1 MSEAQKLAVVV
12 DNNRSRQN
20 INKENALA
28 LAKIGVA
35 VFPSSGKVPLIPLYN
50 RLDTEITPED
60 RDAAIEKYRDEHD
73 VTPVHV
79 GATKNSE
86 VVKRMF
92 RAFRDA
98 VPSIATGPSGLV
110 VIDADAKDEGPTK
123 MAALFEENGGI
134 PEGAIASPTKSGGKH
149 FIFADPER
157 IFSNRAGLLKK
168 NYGTDVRGAGG
179 QIVAPGSM
187 LDDGRSYGT
196 RDDLVR
202 FLRAF
207 LNNSLPAL
215 PEYVVSLIGAAS
227 DGNDEV
233 VPSKEREVV
242 EALRAADLSE
252 HESDFDPAIGKYDL
266 DALKAENVEFRALYD
281 NPSEDCSTNR
291 FLAARHVMREWPD
304 MPAPALSIFF
314 SQWEGAGSYTDE
326 KPKSGEYDDRQIA
339 REWLKNQGLSKPS
352 TGEAFG
358 AVVDETDEGA
368 SPSSRSYVRDGYVVA
383 NYKPMRW
390 LVKRLIPLNS
400 VGALYGLPNVGKS
413 FVVFDLASHVSR
425 GRDWFGRKA
434 KSGDVLYLYAEGAEG
449 IAARAKAWTDN
460 NDASGPGV
468 ALMNGVPNLFSDK
481 TAAKKIVAAARECE
495 KESGQPVRLIIVDTL
510 AAATAGADGSSDR
523 DMGLVCDRLRKV
535 ANDLDCAVLIVH
547 HSGKDVS
554 KGMRGSSAI
563 LGAVDFSLLAE
574 ENNGASSISVEKMR
588 DARKGQTFKFKLVEV
603 VIGVDE
609 DGENVTSC
617 IVRPVEAGGALS
629 AIDLGDDE
637 PVPIPRRSDTRED
650 RVAMLIEVARDAA
663 IKAAAHEEP
672 LDEVALDA
680 KTLGAALN
688 ARRADFCALDGKAL
702 TEINNKGVWRVIETA
717 ADAGRL
723 RVQKPRI
730 YVVPE

>member
-1 MSEAQKLAVVV
+1 MSEAKKLAVVV
-12 DNNRSRQN
+12 DNTRSRQN
-20 INKENALA
+20 NNKENALA

-50 RLDTEITPED
+50 RLDTEIAPED
-60 RDAAIEKYRDEHD
+60 RDAAIEKYREEHD
-73 VTPVHV
+73 VTPVHI
-79 GATKNSE
+79 GATKDPE

-110 VIDADAKDEGPTK
+110 VIDADAKDNGPAR
-123 MAALFEENGGI
+123 MAALFEENGGL
-134 PEGAIASPTKSGGKH
+134 PAGAVASPTKSGGKH
-149 FIFADPER
+149 FIFADLGR
-157 IFSNRAGLLKK
+157 TFSNRAGLLKK
-168 NYGTDVRGAGG
+168 NYGSDVRGTGG

-207 LNNSLPAL
+207 VNRSLPAF
-215 PEYVVSLIGAAS
+215 PDYIVSLIGAAS
-227 DGNDEV
+227 EHNDEI
-233 VPSKEREVV
+233 VPSKEREVI
-242 EALRAADLSE
+242 ETLRAADLSE

-266 DALKAENVEFRALYD
+266 DALKAENAEFKALYD

-314 SQWEGAGSYTDE
+314 GQWEGSGSYTDE

-352 TGEAFG
+352 SGEAFG
-358 AVVDETDEGA
+358 AVVDDEEDA
-368 SPSSRSYVRDGYVVA
+368 SRLSRSYVRDSYVVA

-434 KSGDVLYLYAEGAEG
+434 KGGDVLYLYAEGAEG

-460 NDASGPGV
+460 NNATGAGV
-468 ALMNGVPNLFSDK
+468 ALMNGVPNLFSDAK
-481 TAAKKIVAAARECE
+481 AAKKIVAAARECE
-495 KESGQPVRLIIVDTL
+495 RESGEPVRLIIVDTL

-535 ANDLDCAVLIVH
+535 ANELDCAVLIVH

-574 ENNGASSISVEKMR
+574 DNNGASSISVEKMR
-588 DARKGQTFKFKLVEV
+588 DARKGQTLKFKLVEV

-629 AIDLGDDE
+629 AVELDDDE
-637 PVPIPRRSDTRED
+637 PVPVPRRSDTRED
-650 RVAMLIEVARDAA
+650 RVAMLVEVARDEA

-680 KTLGAALN
+680 NTLGAALN
-688 ARRADFCALDGKAL
+688 ARRADFCALDGKPLA
-702 TEINNKGVWRVIETA
+702 EINRKGIWRVIETA

-730 YVVPE
+730 YILPE